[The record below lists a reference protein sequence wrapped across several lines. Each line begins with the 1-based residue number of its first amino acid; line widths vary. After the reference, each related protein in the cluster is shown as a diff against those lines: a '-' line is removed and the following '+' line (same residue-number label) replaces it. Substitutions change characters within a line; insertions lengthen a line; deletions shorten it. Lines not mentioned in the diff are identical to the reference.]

1 MSSVP
6 DKNRKMKNMKKCMNF
21 DCNKLYICVL
31 KVISRHME
39 RIIEMS
45 IENCRA
51 IKKADIELNGIT
63 VVSGINGCGK
73 TTMSK
78 MLYYIFKNTNDFES
92 LAVSFFRS
100 KVRKYCGPL
109 DQALR
114 IYHDSNQ
121 YQRLEYMSLVLSSWN
136 EELELLK
143 QVHETAT
150 ELTTILSQEG
160 IDKSSTRYLR
170 LIKIFQDVLDYKES
184 DSLEYLISLVEDK
197 IQGLHNLAEEIWN
210 KRPYHV
216 LRDALQQYFP
226 ETNWDGIKVKEY
238 GSYIMEDSLD
248 TAIPPHFIQKVVYID
263 SPMTLK
269 GPTRGRYDYYAFDL
283 IRMLEGDNN
292 RHQNIISDIIKH
304 EIIKGEAYFDQ
315 DTISKGFLFRDSR
328 GRTFNLNECAT
339 GVRSFSIIQ
348 MLLDN
353 GIIDENCLL
362 IIDEPE
368 AHLHPQW
375 IVEYARMIVLLRKT
389 IKAKFFIASHST
401 DMVEALRSL
410 SDAEGIES
418 DLRYYLGEE
427 EGESGSYI
435 FRDLGLDIEPIFASF
450 NKSFDR
456 LEYYTSKEE

>member
-1 MSSVP
+1 
-6 DKNRKMKNMKKCMNF
+6 
-21 DCNKLYICVL
+21 
-31 KVISRHME
+31 ME

-92 LAVSFFRS
+92 LAVSYFR
-100 KVRKYCGPL
+100 KRVRKYCGSL

-114 IYHDSNQ
+114 AYQESNQ
-121 YQRLEYMSLVLSSWN
+121 YQRLEYIAMMLSSWN
-136 EELELLK
+136 EELELLN
-143 QVHETAT
+143 QTHEAAT
-150 ELTTILSQEG
+150 ELINILAHDG

-170 LIKIFQDVLDYKES
+170 LVKIFQDVLDYKES
-184 DSLEYLISLVEDK
+184 DSLESLISLVENK
-197 IQGLHNLAEEIWN
+197 IQGLHNIAEEIWN

-216 LRDALQQYFP
+216 LREALQQYFP

-238 GSYIMEDSLD
+238 GSYIMKNGLD
-248 TAIPPHFIQKVVYID
+248 TAIPPHFIQKVLYID

-269 GPTRGRYDYYAFDL
+269 GPTRSRYDSYAFDL
-283 IRMLEGDNN
+283 ISMLEEGNN
-292 RHQNIISDIIKH
+292 KKYPNIISDFIKQD
-304 EIIKGEAYFDQ
+304 IIKGEAYFDQ

-353 GIIDENCLL
+353 GFIDENCLL

-410 SDAEGIES
+410 SEVEGIES

-427 EGESGSYI
+427 DGESGGYI
-435 FRDLGLDIEPIFASF
+435 FKDLGLDIEPIFASF

-456 LEYYTSKEE
+456 LEYYTSKE

>member
-1 MSSVP
+1 
-6 DKNRKMKNMKKCMNF
+6 MKKCMNF
-21 DCNKLYICVL
+21 DCNKLYICIL
-31 KVISRHME
+31 KVMSRHME
-39 RIIEMS
+39 HIIEMS

-92 LAVSFFRS
+92 LAVSYFR
-100 KVRKYCGPL
+100 KRVRKYCGSL

-114 IYHDSNQ
+114 AYQESNQ
-121 YQRLEYMSLVLSSWN
+121 YQRLEYTAMMLSSWN
-136 EELELLK
+136 DKLELLN
-143 QVHETAT
+143 QTHEAAT
-150 ELTTILSQEG
+150 ELTNILAHDG

-170 LIKIFQDVLDYKES
+170 LVKIFQDVLNYNES

-197 IQGLHNLAEEIWN
+197 IQGLHNIAEEIRN
-210 KRPYHV
+210 KRPYYI
-216 LRDALQQYFP
+216 LREALQQYFP
-226 ETNWDGIKVKEY
+226 ETNWNGIKVKEY

-248 TAIPPHFIQKVVYID
+248 TAVPPHFIQKVVYID

-269 GPTRGRYDYYAFDL
+269 GPTRSRYDNYAFDL
-283 IRMLEGDNN
+283 ISMLSEGDTT
-292 RHQNIISDIIKH
+292 HPNIISDIIKH
-304 EIIKGEAYFDQ
+304 DIIKGEAYFDQ
-315 DTISKGFLFRDSR
+315 DAISKGFLFRDSQ

-353 GIIDENCLL
+353 GFIDENSLL

-375 IVEYARMIVLLRKT
+375 IIEYARMIVLLRKT

-410 SDAEGIES
+410 SEAEGIES

-427 EGESGSYI
+427 EGESGSYV

>member
-1 MSSVP
+1 
-6 DKNRKMKNMKKCMNF
+6 
-21 DCNKLYICVL
+21 
-31 KVISRHME
+31 ME

-269 GPTRGRYDYYAFDL
+269 GPTRGRYDYYSFDL

-375 IVEYARMIVLLRKT
+375 IVEYARILVLLSKELGVR
-389 IKAKFFIASHST
+389 ILIASHNP
-401 DMVEALRSL
+401 DMVAAIQAIGEK
-410 SDAEGIES
+410 EGLKERITFYQAIPADTMYQYE
-418 DLRYYLGEE
+418 YKNLGFEVTE
-427 EGESGSYI
+427 I
-435 FRDLGLDIEPIFASF
+435 FKSF
-450 NKSFDR
+450 NEKWYKSI
-456 LEYYTSKEE
+456 

>member
-1 MSSVP
+1 
-6 DKNRKMKNMKKCMNF
+6 MNF
-21 DCNKLYICVL
+21 DCNKLYICIL
-31 KVISRHME
+31 KVMSRHME

-92 LAVSFFRS
+92 LAVSYFR
-100 KVRKYCGPL
+100 KRIRKYTSSF
-109 DQALR
+109 DQAIRTFLET
-114 IYHDSNQ
+114 IPQ
-121 YQRLEYMSLVLSSWN
+121 KRLDHFAMRLTSWD
-136 EELELLK
+136 EVIELTE
-143 QVHETAT
+143 QIGEVST
-150 ELTTILSQEG
+150 ELRNSLTDDT
-160 IDKSSTRYLR
+160 IDKSDSQYIR
-170 LIKIFQDVLDYKES
+170 LVKIFQDVLGIGNIEDLDKLITEVEEKIYEHFRLAENIWINRPYAVLK
-184 DSLEYLISLVEDK
+184 DSLY
-197 IQGLHNLAEEIWN
+197 
-210 KRPYHV
+210 
-216 LRDALQQYFP
+216 QYFP
-226 ETNWDGIKVKEY
+226 EADWKGIKVKEY
-238 GSYIMEDSLD
+238 GSYIMEDSLA
-248 TAIPPHFIQKVVYID
+248 TAIQPHFIQKVVYID

-269 GPTRGRYDYYAFDL
+269 GPTLRGDGYDYDL
-283 IRMLEGDNN
+283 ISILQDYKTNHIN
-292 RHQNIISDIIKH
+292 VISDIIKNT
-304 EIIKGEAYFDQ
+304 IIKGEAYYDQ
-315 DTISKGFLFRDSR
+315 DAISRGFLFKDNK
-328 GRTFNLNECAT
+328 GRIFNLNECAT

-348 MLLDN
+348 MLLDS
-353 GIIDENCLL
+353 GFIDENCLL

-375 IVEYARMIVLLRKT
+375 IIEYARLIVLLRKT

-410 SDAEGIES
+410 SESEGIES

-427 EGESGSYI
+427 EGESGNYI

-450 NKSFDR
+450 NKSFDK